1 MSSVIKSIDE
11 LGRIVV
17 PKEIRKELLIRKDDK
32 LEIRCIDDKIE
43 ITKVVGND
51 KLKELLSNYMEI
63 FKNNLGINLEAVL
76 KDEQVKVTGNL
87 ENKGIEN
94 ALLNN
99 EMSYFEEKGY
109 KGVVPIYI
117 SSVCEGVLL
126 SKSQNDVN
134 YLKALRDILVSTLEI

>member
-32 LEIRCIDDKIE
+32 LEIRCIGDKIE
-43 ITKVVGND
+43 ITKVIGND
-51 KLKELLSNYMEI
+51 KLKELVSSYLEI
-63 FKNNLGINLEAVL
+63 FNNNLNLNIECVL
-76 KDEQVKVTGNL
+76 KEEKITVSMDLDK
-87 ENKGIEN
+87 KRIDN

-99 EMSYFEEKGY
+99 DMNYLSEKGY
-109 KGVVPIYI
+109 KAVVPIYI

-126 SKSQNDVN
+126 SKREEDLN
-134 YLKALRDILVSTLEI
+134 YLKIIRDILVSNLEI

>member
-43 ITKVVGND
+43 ITKVIGND
-51 KLKELLSNYMEI
+51 KLKELLSSYMEI
-63 FKNNLGINLEAVL
+63 FKNNLGIDLEAVL
-76 KDEQVKVTGNL
+76 KDEQVKVTSNL
-87 ENKGIEN
+87 ENKSIEN

-99 EMSYFEEKGY
+99 EMSYFEDKGY

-134 YLKALRDILVSTLEI
+134 YLKVLRDILVSTLEI

>member
-134 YLKALRDILVSTLEI
+134 YLKVLRDILVSTLEI

>member
-63 FKNNLGINLEAVL
+63 FKNNLGIDLEAVL
-76 KDEQVKVTGNL
+76 KDEQIKVTGNL

-134 YLKALRDILVSTLEI
+134 YLKVLRDILVSTLEI

>member
-63 FKNNLGINLEAVL
+63 FKNNLGIDLEAVL

-134 YLKALRDILVSTLEI
+134 YLKVLRDILVSTLEI

>member
-32 LEIRCIDDKIE
+32 LEIRCIGDKIE
-43 ITKVVGND
+43 ITKVIGND
-51 KLKELLSNYMEI
+51 KLKELVSSYLEI
-63 FKNNLGINLEAVL
+63 FNNNLNLNIECVL
-76 KDEQVKVTGNL
+76 KEEKIKVSMDL
-87 ENKGIEN
+87 DKKKIDN

-99 EMSYFEEKGY
+99 DMNYLSEKGY
-109 KGVVPIYI
+109 KAVVPIYI

-126 SKSQNDVN
+126 SKREEDLN
-134 YLKALRDILVSTLEI
+134 YLKIIRDILVNNLEI

>member
-32 LEIRCIDDKIE
+32 LEIRCINDKIE

-63 FKNNLGINLEAVL
+63 FKNNLGIDLEAVL

-134 YLKALRDILVSTLEI
+134 YLKVLRDILVSTLEI

>member
-63 FKNNLGINLEAVL
+63 FKNNLGIDLEAVL
-76 KDEQVKVTGNL
+76 KDGQVKVTGNL

-134 YLKALRDILVSTLEI
+134 YLKVLRDILVSTLEI